1 MKGTVV
7 VIMSAALLSLAPPA
21 SAQSLSVRGI
31 GAFGVEAMS
40 ASDSFDAVVGKTSL
54 GQFGGGVQV
63 VNLWKSLFVEAT
75 VERSKADGERV
86 FVSDGDV
93 FPLGI
98 PLQVTMT
105 PIDIVGGWRFRGLGR
120 ITPYAGAGLTSVSYR
135 EESSFDD
142 TDGAL
147 SERGSGYVVLG
158 GVEVP
163 VWRWIHVRGEVRYRD
178 VSDVLGAGGV
188 SAVFDESSL
197 GGFTYGVKVAVGR

>member
-1 MKGTVV
+1 MKAIKPLV
-7 VIMSAALLSLAPPA
+7 MSLAILGA
-21 SAQSLSVRGI
+21 VGTADAQSLSIRGV
-31 GAFGVEAMS
+31 GAFGVEAMT

-63 VNLWKSLFVEAT
+63 VNLWKALFVEAT

-86 FVSDGDV
+86 FVSDGDI

-105 PIDIVGGWRFRGLGR
+105 PIDLVAGWRFGGLGR
-120 ITPYAGAGLTSVSYR
+120 VTPYLGGGFTSIGYR
-135 EESSFDD
+135 EEADFDD
-142 TDGAL
+142 TDGDFDD
-147 SERGSGYVVLG
+147 RGDGFVLLG
-158 GVEVP
+158 GIEVP

-188 SAVFDESSL
+188 SAVFDENAL
-197 GGFTYGVKVAVGR
+197 GGVTYGVKIAVGR